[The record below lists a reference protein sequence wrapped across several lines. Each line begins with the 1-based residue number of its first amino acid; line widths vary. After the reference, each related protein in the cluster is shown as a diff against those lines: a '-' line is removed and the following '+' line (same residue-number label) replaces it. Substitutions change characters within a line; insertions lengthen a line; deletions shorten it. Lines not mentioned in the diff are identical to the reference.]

1 MSLPEDS
8 SFVAEKFSGMVRL
21 FPLPNL
27 VVFPH
32 VMQPL
37 HIFEPRYRAMLEAA
51 LADDCLIAMAVLAPG
66 WEKDYEGR
74 PTVRSAACLCKIAT
88 HHRTDDGN
96 YNVLVVG
103 LKRIE
108 IVAELPP
115 LKPFRE
121 ARVRLHHD
129 DHSDESSDKRGA
141 RQKELFER
149 FKRILPPSSKADEQ
163 LDQLL
168 GKHVSLGML
177 TDLVAY
183 TLDLGIDQKAAL
195 LAEANVDRRV
205 DLLLSSIAELEQG
218 QGVRASFPPDFSAN

>member
-8 SFVAEKFSGMVRL
+8 SFVSEKFSGVARL

-27 VVFPH
+27 VMFPH

-37 HIFEPRYRAMLEAA
+37 HIFEPRYRSMLEAA
-51 LADDCLIAMAVLAPG
+51 LVDDGLIAMAVLAPG

-74 PTVRSAACLCKIAT
+74 PKIQSTACLCKIAT

-96 YNVLVVG
+96 YNVLIVG

-108 IVAELPP
+108 IVAEMPP

-121 ARVRLHHD
+121 AQVRLHHD
-129 DHSDESSDKRGA
+129 DHADESNDKRSA
-141 RQKELFER
+141 RQRELFER
-149 FKRILPPSSKADEQ
+149 FKRILPPSSNADEQ
-163 LDQLL
+163 FDQLL

-183 TLDLGIDQKAAL
+183 TLDVGTEVKLAL

-205 DLLLSSIAELEQG
+205 ELLLASIAELEQG
-218 QGVRASFPPDFSAN
+218 QGSRVSFPPDFSVN